1 MEELRNPISE
11 RVDDLPVIIQW
22 LSQMNIQ
29 LLLDQE
35 LPIPHG
41 NRRGLSYGQLAVLLL
56 TYILTQAD
64 HRLCAVESW
73 VRQHHQTLEMATGW
87 KIRDKDCSDDRLADM
102 VSVLGWSENDGV
114 INIETVLGQ
123 HLVRAYNLPTDVAR
137 CDTTSLS
144 VYHQTQTDNR
154 NQLFEQELSPPLLQ
168 KGHSKDRRPDLLQYR
183 QMLSTL
189 DPGGMP
195 LVSAT
200 LSGNGADDPI
210 YFPTWQRLVEIIGH
224 TDFLYIADCKAS
236 SWANRAQ
243 IDHDGGIYCFPL
255 AMISNR
261 PDILKD
267 WVLNPPTPGQNIF
280 LPTQVLV
287 ETPVC
292 EGFEVPLGSIW
303 RDPDTKIWHH
313 WSERWLVIRSAALA
327 WRQIQGLEQRLNS
340 AEITLAKLAEK
351 PGDDPKVLQTKVNAL
366 LKRHR
371 VSEYLAVT
379 VVQKITYKKV
389 YHCSGRPG
397 ANSSYRRVR
406 QTVLRLEYQRLL
418 SEIALAHSLAGWRL
432 FVTNAP
438 TTRLTLE
445 QAVLYY
451 REQWQP
457 EMGFHRFKRGQLPA
471 LPIYFQDETRIK
483 GLMFLLTIALRVFTL
498 IEFVVRRQLLDLD
511 ESLAGLYD
519 GNPKRRTTKPTA
531 ERLLNAFSGITMYF
545 HRDGSYE
552 MTPLND
558 LQQQILSLMGIS
570 QSLYIFPQFVLIP
583 LANSC

>member
-1 MEELRNPISE
+1 MQSTTSE
-11 RVDDLPVIIQW
+11 RVDDLPVIIHW
-22 LSQMNIQ
+22 LLQMQIQ
-29 LLLDQE
+29 FLLDQE
-35 LPIPHG
+35 LPTPHG
-41 NRRGLSYGQLAVLLL
+41 NRQGLSYGQLAVLLL

-73 VRQHHQTLEMATGW
+73 VRQHHQSLEMATGW
-87 KIRDKDCSDDRLADM
+87 EIRDKDCSDDRLADM
-102 VSVLGWSENDGV
+102 VGILGSSENDAM
-114 INIETVLGQ
+114 IQIETVLGQ
-123 HLVRAYNLPTDVAR
+123 HLVKAYDLSTDIAR

-144 VYHQTQTDNR
+144 VYHQPQVDNQ
-154 NQLFEQELSPPLLQ
+154 NQQVEQALSPSLLH

-189 DPGGMP
+189 DPVGIP

-200 LSGNGADDPI
+200 LTGNGADDPI

-243 IDHDGGIYCFPL
+243 IDRNSGIYCFPL
-255 AMISNR
+255 AMTSNR

-267 WVLNPPTPGQNIF
+267 WVLNPPTPIQNIF

-287 ETPVC
+287 EIPAC
-292 EGFEVPLGSIW
+292 DGFEVPLGSIW
-303 RDPDTKIWHH
+303 LDPNTKEWHH

-327 WRQIQGLEQRLNS
+327 RRQIEGLEQRLDT
-340 AEITLAKLAEK
+340 AEIALTKLALK
-351 PGDDPKVLQTKVNAL
+351 TGNDTKALQIKVNTL

-371 VSEYLAVT
+371 VSEYFAVT
-379 VVQKITYKKV
+379 LMQKITYKKV
-389 YHCSGRPG
+389 YNSPGRP
-397 ANSSYRRVR
+397 ATNASYRRIR
-406 QTVLRLEYQRLL
+406 QTTLLLDHQRLQP
-418 SEIALAHSLAGWRL
+418 EITLAKTLAGWRL
-432 FVTNAP
+432 FVTNSP
-438 TTRLTLE
+438 TPRLTLE

-498 IEFVVRRQLLDLD
+498 MEFVVRRQLLHQN

-519 GNPKRRTTKPTA
+519 GNPKRHTTKPTA
-531 ERLLNAFSGITMYF
+531 EKLLNAFNGITMYF

-552 MTPLND
+552 MTQLGE
-558 LQQQILSLMGIS
+558 LQQQILTLMGIP
-570 QSLYIFPQFVLIP
+570 QSLYTFPYLVP
-583 LANSC
+583 G

>member
-1 MEELRNPISE
+1 MARSQLQSTTSE
-11 RVDDLPVIIQW
+11 RVDDLPVIIHW
-22 LSQMNIQ
+22 LLQMQIQ
-29 LLLDQE
+29 FLLDQE
-35 LPIPHG
+35 LPTPHG
-41 NRRGLSYGQLAVLLL
+41 NRQGLSYGQLAVLLL

-73 VRQHHQTLEMATGW
+73 VRQHHQTLEIATGW
-87 KIRDKDCSDDRLADM
+87 EIKDKDCSDDRLADM
-102 VSVLGWSENDGV
+102 VGILGSSEHDAM
-114 INIETVLGQ
+114 IQIETVLGQ
-123 HLVRAYNLPTDVAR
+123 HLVKAYDLPTDIAR
-137 CDTTSLS
+137 CDTTSMS
-144 VYHQTQTDNR
+144 VYHQFETG
-154 NQLFEQELSPPLLQ
+154 NQAIEQELQPPLLH

-183 QMLSTL
+183 QMLGTL

-200 LSGNGADDPI
+200 LTGNGADDPI

-243 IDHDGGIYCFPL
+243 IDRDGGIYCFPL
-255 AMISNR
+255 AMTGNR
-261 PDILKD
+261 PDLLRD
-267 WVLNPPTPGQNIF
+267 WVLNPPTPVENIF

-287 ETPVC
+287 ETPAC

-303 RDPDTKIWHH
+303 LDPNTKEWHH
-313 WSERWLVIRSAALA
+313 WAERWLMLRSSALA
-327 WRQIQGLEQRLNS
+327 HRQIQGLEQRLFE
-340 AEITLAKLAEK
+340 AKIALAKLADK
-351 PGDDPKVLQTKVNAL
+351 PGNDTQVLHNKVNAL

-371 VSEYLAVT
+371 VSEYIAVT
-379 VVQKITYKKV
+379 VVQNISYKKV
-389 YHCSGRPG
+389 YNSSGRPG

-406 QTVLRLEYQRLL
+406 QTTLRLEYQLL
-418 SEIALAHSLAGWRL
+418 EPEIALAHTLSGWRL

-445 QAVLYY
+445 KAVLYY

-498 IEFVVRRQLLDLD
+498 IEFVVRRQLLHQN

-519 GNPKRRTTKPTA
+519 GNPKRSTTRPTA
-531 ERLLNAFSGITMYF
+531 ERLLDAFSGITMYF
-545 HRDGSYE
+545 HRNGSYE
-552 MTPLND
+552 ITPLNAG
-558 LQQQILSLMGIS
+558 QQQILSLMGIP
-570 QSLYIFPQFVLIP
+570 QSLYTYPHLVP
-583 LANSC
+583 G